1 MMLIDFKMMKKNLLL
16 LVLLLFTFTIQAQH
30 TIQTKVVDK
39 NSKEPLEYVAVRL
52 LNAKDSS
59 FVKGVTTDSTGV
71 VKIQQVKN
79 GSYILN
85 ATMVGFVNLYLP
97 IAVSNADLKL
107 PDLELEED
115 SKVLKDLEVTGTQVQ
130 VITKGDTIEYVAGAF
145 KTSENAVVEDLLKKM
160 PGVEITADGKIMVNG
175 EEVKKVRVDG
185 KKFFGDDVEMSTK
198 NIPAEMID
206 RVQVVDQKSEMAQLT
221 GFDDGETER
230 IINLTLRPDRRQGVF
245 GNVQAG
251 AGVDINPDFRYD
263 GNAFLNIMNG
273 DSRSSIT
280 AGANNTNTSRSR
292 RGRGGFRGGRSGITE
307 TQNIGYNINTPLSE
321 KLIIGGDVTFNHS
334 DNIIESENQRENYL
348 QGLTYQN
355 NSNRINQ
362 RENYEGNLRFEME
375 WKPDSMNSYIIQPNM
390 GFNRSF
396 NENSS
401 DYLYLQENDT
411 TSWGNT
417 DNFGD
422 GLDING
428 GLMFI
433 YSRKMAKPGRT
444 LTTRLNSGI
453 SQGES
458 EGMNYS
464 AKYTPKSETI
474 INQRNENR
482 SSSVNFGM
490 RISYVE
496 PLGQSRK
503 HFMETVLSMNGNSR
517 SSIRNLFDRDADGNY
532 TVKNEEYSNE
542 FKNNFFRETLN
553 LNYRM
558 VQKAYN
564 LTLGF
569 SVEPSQTYS
578 TRIYGDNSEVP
589 LKNEVVNFAPAIRFQ
604 YNFGR
609 RKFARLIYRGRTQQP
624 SISQMQPVKNNTDLM
639 NETVGNP
646 TLNPAFNHNL
656 RLMYSNYNAETF
668 RSYSFGFF
676 GNATK
681 DNLTNNS
688 IYTVDG
694 KRYIQTVN
702 SDKIPFNANT
712 YFMYNQPF
720 LKKFNFSNNAFFG
733 VNRQYGYTSRKVD
746 EDAIDLNNLMLGDL
760 SSTIRYNVSEN
771 ISFSYMIEKFDVAL
785 RGGVRYS
792 YSENNFNEKPSET
805 YDWTSS
811 MNLGF
816 RPVKLLNFTTDIH
829 FTKQNGYGDFN
840 PSQWIWNASVDV
852 NAFKNKGVFSLRVFD
867 ILRQRQNVNQHVG
880 DNFVEFTRSNSLPA
894 YFLLSFTYKI
904 RKFNGIS
911 TQERESL
918 ENMNTRG
925 RGFGGRRM

>member
-1 MMLIDFKMMKKNLLL
+1 MKRNLLL
-16 LVLLLFTFTIQAQH
+16 FVLLLFTFTIQAQH

-39 NSKEPLEYVAVRL
+39 KLKEPLEYVAVRL

-59 FVKGVTTDSTGV
+59 YLKGVITDSTGV
-71 VKIQQVKN
+71 VKIHQVKN

-85 ATMVGFVNLYLP
+85 ATMIGFVNFYLP
-97 IAVSNADLKL
+97 IAVSNTDLKL

-175 EEVKKVRVDG
+175 QEVKKVRVDG

-230 IINLTLRPDRRQGVF
+230 IINLTLRPDRRQGIF
-245 GNVQAG
+245 GNVKAG
-251 AGVDINPDFRYD
+251 AGLDINPDFRYD

-280 AGANNTNTSRSR
+280 AGANNTNISRSR
-292 RGRGGFRGGRSGITE
+292 RGRGGFRGGRNGITE

-321 KLIIGGDVTFNHS
+321 KLIVGGDVSFNHS

-401 DYLYLQENDT
+401 DYLYTQEEDT

-417 DNFGD
+417 NNFGD

-444 LTTRLNSGI
+444 LTTRLNSRV
-453 SQGES
+453 SQNES
-458 EGMNYS
+458 DGMNYS
-464 AKYTPKSETI
+464 EKNTPKKRTTI
-474 INQRNENR
+474 DQRNENR
-482 SSSVNFGM
+482 SNSFNFGM
-490 RISYVE
+490 RVSYVE
-496 PLGQSRK
+496 PLGQTRK
-503 HFMETVLSMNGNSR
+503 HFMETVLSMNGNLR

-558 VQKAYN
+558 VQKTYN

-569 SVEPSQTYS
+569 GVEPSQTYS
-578 TRIYGDNSEVP
+578 TRIYGDNSEIP

-609 RKFARLIYRGRTQQP
+609 RKFARLIYRGRTEQP

-646 TLNPAFNHNL
+646 TLNPAFNHNI
-656 RLMYSNYNAETF
+656 RLMYSDYNAETF
-668 RSYSFGFF
+668 RSYSFGVF

-702 SDKIPFNANT
+702 SDKIPFNVNT
-712 YFMYNQPF
+712 YIMYNQPF
-720 LKKFNFSNNAFFG
+720 LKKFNFSNNASFG
-733 VNRQYGYTSRKVD
+733 VNKQYGYTSRKVD
-746 EDAIDLNNLMLGDL
+746 EDVIDLNNLMLGDL

-771 ISFSYMIEKFDVAL
+771 ISFSYMVEKFDVGL

-792 YSENNFNEKPSET
+792 YAENNFNEKPSET
-805 YDWTSS
+805 YDWTSTV
-811 MNLGF
+811 NLGF
-816 RPVKLLNFTTDIH
+816 RPVKSLNITTDVR
-829 FTKQNGYGDFN
+829 FTKQNGYGEFN
-840 PSQWIWNASVDV
+840 PLQWIWNASIDV

-867 ILRQRQNVNQHVG
+867 ILRQRQNVNQRVG
-880 DNFVEFTRSNSLPA
+880 DNFVEFTRSNSLPS
-894 YFLLSFTYKI
+894 YFLFSFTYKI

-911 TQERESL
+911 DQERESL
-918 ENMNTRG
+918 ENVNTRR
-925 RGFGGRRM
+925 RGFGRRRM